1 MNNFKEKNM
10 EIKILLKD
18 FNEDLQKL
26 MINKIKDLRK
36 TGASDMVIIKKSK
49 LPESLVKDI
58 FRKLDEGKNA
68 R

>member
-1 MNNFKEKNM
+1 M

-36 TGASDMVIIKKSK
+36 TGASDVVIIKKSK

-58 FRKLDEGKNA
+58 FRKLDDGKNA
-68 R
+68 K

>member
-1 MNNFKEKNM
+1 M

-26 MINKIKDLRK
+26 MINKIKELRN

-49 LPESLVKDI
+49 LPETLVKDI

-68 R
+68 K

>member
-1 MNNFKEKNM
+1 M

-36 TGASDMVIIKKSK
+36 TGASDVVIIKKSK

-58 FRKLDEGKNA
+58 FRKLDECKNA
-68 R
+68 K

>member
-1 MNNFKEKNM
+1 M

-26 MINKIKDLRK
+26 MVNKIKELRK
-36 TGASDMVIIKKSK
+36 TGVSDTVIIKKSK

-68 R
+68 K

>member
-1 MNNFKEKNM
+1 M

-58 FRKLDEGKNA
+58 FRKLDGGKNA
-68 R
+68 K

>member
-1 MNNFKEKNM
+1 M

-68 R
+68 K

>member
-1 MNNFKEKNM
+1 M

-26 MINKIKDLRK
+26 MINKIKELRK
-36 TGASDMVIIKKSK
+36 TGVSDMVIIKKSK

-68 R
+68 K

>member
-1 MNNFKEKNM
+1 M

-18 FNEDLQKL
+18 FNEDLQKI

-49 LPESLVKDI
+49 LPESLVKDV
-58 FRKLDEGKNA
+58 FRKLDEGKNVK
-68 R
+68 